1 MGLFVGYWMGL
12 SVGDLDEEFGLTD
25 DFSVGLAVGFGVG
38 LSDKKL
44 VDHMVGTCVGLEV
57 LSGKKIAEVQVSALN
72 LPRFFEIF
80 IHINFSESCCIKGKR
95 NDVFWINISIRR
107 DVTEKNRECYI

>member
-1 MGLFVGYWMGL
+1 VGDLDGVPGRFVGLTVGLFVGTLMGLFVGYWMGL

-72 LPRFFEIF
+72 LPRFLRYLF
-80 IHINFSESCCIKGKR
+80 I
-95 NDVFWINISIRR
+95 
-107 DVTEKNRECYI
+107 